1 MELDYCSSLHDWT
14 RRIERQASRRPV
26 GLPGM
31 SQQGLRDYV
40 ANLQKWTDEAMQLSP
55 HCEGVP
61 IASPQVRMQHWRT
74 AALGGHVPAM
84 THYAIGS
91 GFKSDNTQIGRA
103 SCRERV
109 CQYGVDLGGSRL
121 IKKKN

>member
-40 ANLQKWTDEAMQLSP
+40 ANLQQWTDAAMQLSP

-61 IASPQVRMQHWRT
+61 IASPQVRRQHWRP
-74 AALGGHVPAM
+74 AALGGHVPAI
-84 THYAIGS
+84 TQLEIG
-91 GFKSDNTQIGRA
+91 GGVKRA
-103 SCRERV
+103 
-109 CQYGVDLGGSRL
+109 
-121 IKKKN
+121 KTPPATA

>member
-1 MELDYCSSLHDWT
+1 MELDYCSALHDGT

-84 THYAIGS
+84 THYAIRS
-91 GFKSDNTQIGRA
+91 GFKDRKST
-103 SCRERV
+103 
-109 CQYGVDLGGSRL
+109 RL
-121 IKKKN
+121 NSSH